1 MVSLAQMTVAGIAG
15 YGIAVLGT
23 SSSAEISLGWPWWV
37 AVPAGASRSR
47 RCAPR

>member
-15 YGIAVLGT
+15 YAVAVLGT

-37 AVPAGASRSR
+37 AVPFALAASRWS
-47 RCAPR
+47 APR